1 MFGLLTIFIGALVAL
16 QSRFNGRLATKLDNG
31 IAAALLSNLV
41 GITFLIVLVFGIQKE
56 RDGLTRVGAAW
67 KRKEMKVWEFF
78 GGLAGGFFLSIQSI
92 AVPQVG
98 VAIFTIA
105 TIGGQTISSL
115 VVDKMGISPSGKKH
129 ITLARV
135 VGASATLMAVT
146 IAVYPQ
152 LVHSTFRFLPVA
164 LSIAV
169 GVVVSFQQAVNGRVN
184 AISLR
189 PLATTMINF
198 TTGTVVLTIAL
209 AINFLNGGR
218 IAHLPSNPWM
228 YLGGPLGLLFIAVSA
243 YVVKALG
250 VLNFILFSVTG
261 QLIGALLLD
270 WLAPTAKTGVSANL
284 IYGTVLTLGSIAF
297 SQYFERRTTL
307 AS

>member
-16 QSRFNGRLATKLDNG
+16 QSRFNGQLATTLHNG
-31 IAAALLSNLV
+31 IGAALISNLV
-41 GITFLIVLVFGIQKE
+41 GITFLILLVFGLSKE
-56 RDGLTRVGAAW
+56 REGLRRVGEAW
-67 KRKEMKVWEFF
+67 KLGEMKIWEFF

-105 TIGGQTISSL
+105 TIGGQTVSSL

-129 ITLARV
+129 ITLVRV
-135 VGASATLMAVT
+135 IGAVSTLAAVT

-152 LVHSTFRFLPVA
+152 LMHSTFKFLPVI
-164 LSIAV
+164 LSVAV
-169 GVVVSFQQAVNGRVN
+169 GIVVSFQQAVNGRVN

-189 PLATTMINF
+189 PLATTLINF

-209 AINFLNGGR
+209 CVNFLNGGR
-218 IAHLPSNPWM
+218 IASLPSNPWL

-284 IYGTVLTLGSIAF
+284 IYGTLLTLGSIAF
-297 SQYFERRTTL
+297 SQFFERRSTT